1 MIPIFDGDRRRME
14 TGNLNSQP
22 AYIDHA
28 LATTEYRLLQLQRYP
43 CGDALK
49 WMDRLVNTGYVYQ
62 AAKEDL
68 ERKYGGQPR

>member
-1 MIPIFDGDRRRME
+1 ME

-28 LATTEYRLLQLQRYP
+28 LATAEYRLLQLQRYP

-49 WMDRLVNTGYVYQ
+49 
-62 AAKEDL
+62 
-68 ERKYGGQPR
+68 